1 MVMLPVVGELKSDP
15 KEVAA
20 EAWALKDGPEI
31 GASMESAV
39 VEVRACELCGATQT
53 PMWRRGP
60 SGKGSVCNACGVRW
74 ASRRRGAR
82 KLSEDSVTSQAKEAH
97 AMDSEP
103 TGGSLEQYYC
113 KYCGLTWP
121 LNFFKNRQQFGAHC
135 SNCSRKRKSRELTNP
150 AANALEHTP
159 TVNDYSLQGHSP
171 TGPFLPHLNLRA
183 AYPRKAPKD
192 ELKFIN
198 ARLNAHAHESH
209 DLDEWEDM
217 YPPAKKSKT
226 LIPNAPDS
234 GDETYYESDSE
245 TVSSPYGPSANSLY
259 RLLGAVENVLTEE
272 REMATAM
279 NQMHALRSMIDSLD
293 ETRKTTLLHLEHS
306 LFSQLEYLQR
316 AVTPAAIASAMERQQ
331 AEAKKEQAQEMQ
343 NTVSTTLP
351 PASSQVPEP
360 TSSPAV
366 SVHSPQPVVA
376 TPNTAL
382 HSATEVQEAQ
392 LLQNSILAVQTA
404 EAHIEAA
411 MGPHVDAP
419 PAVVVPPVTLPA
431 ELEKAAGELIA
442 IFTNATVLQMGS
454 QADIEAFKNMFVHI
468 LNQAKA
474 SINQD
479 VATLFEVLVSL
490 KARQTALGQGT
501 FIDHMQ
507 IRALTNDLQ
516 ALKQRVV
523 SSSRAIQNMF
533 VQLVSQFSEQIETAK
548 IIYQE
553 NAGNHV
559 RLLDEVV
566 RSRVTPNLV
575 KEVDQLRSD
584 LLTHINCVHANLAYL
599 DTLVLSTE

>member
-1 MVMLPVVGELKSDP
+1 M
-15 KEVAA
+15 
-20 EAWALKDGPEI
+20 
-31 GASMESAV
+31 
-39 VEVRACELCGATQT
+39 
-53 PMWRRGP
+53 
-60 SGKGSVCNACGVRW
+60 
-74 ASRRRGAR
+74 
-82 KLSEDSVTSQAKEAH
+82 
-97 AMDSEP
+97 
-103 TGGSLEQYYC
+103 
-113 KYCGLTWP
+113 
-121 LNFFKNRQQFGAHC
+121 
-135 SNCSRKRKSRELTNP
+135 
-150 AANALEHTP
+150 
-159 TVNDYSLQGHSP
+159 
-171 TGPFLPHLNLRA
+171 PHLNLRA
-183 AYPRKAPKD
+183 VYPRKAPRD

-198 ARLNAHAHESH
+198 ARLNAHAHDTH
-209 DLDEWEDM
+209 DHDEWEDM

-226 LIPNAPDS
+226 LISNAPDS

-360 TSSPAV
+360 TSTPAV
-366 SVHSPQPVVA
+366 PVQAPQAVVA
-376 TPNTAL
+376 GPNPGLPLA
-382 HSATEVQEAQ
+382 AEAQEAQ

-419 PAVVVPPVTLPA
+419 PAVVVPPITLPA

-566 RSRVTPNLV
+566 RARITPNLV